1 MGTIF
6 WNGVPSSSVSVVVE
20 QPPNYRAAERD
31 YETIHIPGRSGD
43 LLVDNESYKNV
54 ARPYKIAFG
63 SAQKN
68 HSEMAAAV
76 SEWLH
81 SANGYARLE
90 DTYEPE
96 YYRMAVYKDDIDIV
110 NILDHLGR
118 VTINFDCMPQRFL
131 KSGER
136 TISFINTTSL
146 PKAFTLRNPTGFTAK
161 PLITV
166 FGGDSGDIVINGLR
180 LRILSLNDPVTID
193 CDLLE
198 AYTGDISHNS
208 FISWPNGERI
218 FPTLKPGLNEMAVSR
233 TVTKVEVIP
242 RWWTL

>member
-20 QPPNYRAAERD
+20 TPPNYHAAERD
-31 YETIHIPGRSGD
+31 YGTAHIPGRSGD
-43 LLVDNESYKNV
+43 LLVDYGSYKNV
-54 ARPYKIAFG
+54 TRSYKIAFG
-63 SAQKN
+63 SVWKD

-76 SEWLH
+76 SEWIH

-96 YYRMAVYKDDIDIV
+96 YYRMAIYKDDIDIV
-110 NILDHLGR
+110 NILNHLGR

-136 TISFINTTSL
+136 AISFTD
-146 PKAFTLRNPTGFTAK
+146 KKFVLRNPTRFEAK

-166 FGGDSGDIVINGLR
+166 VGKDSGVITVNGLELLVR
-180 LRILSLNDPVTID
+180 SIDQPVTID
-193 CDLLE
+193 CDLWE
-198 AYTGDISHNS
+198 AYSGTISHNA
-208 FISWPNGERI
+208 FISWPNEERV
-218 FPTLKPGLNEMAVSR
+218 FPTLKPGMNEIELSAGI
-233 TVTKVEVIP
+233 TKVEVTP